1 MRDLTITVETF
12 LKLAPKKFDNIWQFN
27 QDNMYPQKRDSLVA
41 SNNLLTKVRLPF
53 MTANTED
60 NEGDDDNEE

>member
-1 MRDLTITVETF
+1 
-12 LKLAPKKFDNIWQFN
+12 
-27 QDNMYPQKRDSLVA
+27 MYPQKRDSLVA

-53 MTANTED
+53 MTAYTED